1 MSNVISAATP
11 AAQQPAATA
20 APKKR
25 WTTVVVLSLLQTVE
39 NSEGGLINGLF
50 PVIRADLGLNLGA
63 LGVLTSVGKFARMI
77 FGPIWAMLGDRY
89 GRKLILVVTALWGIW
104 TMAAGLAQDFNGL
117 LLLYAIGV
125 SGTVASEPIS
135 NGLVSDLFKPEE
147 RGKVYGS
154 LRSIGGFLGIVIT
167 PLLGQLAGVPDNQ
180 GWRIGMYIMGGIG
193 VLSGIL
199 TWIFVTDPRK
209 AGGIAVAATADE
221 PAPQPAKEEGFKFS
235 HVPRLL
241 AIPTVA
247 LLGVQ
252 LLFITSLVLFAFLV
266 TFLVDVRHYTTQEAN
281 VIYSVFL
288 LGFTIS
294 SFLGGLV
301 GDWFAKRN
309 PRTGRVALM
318 QLYLVAFAV
327 LSFLA
332 MQIDWGSNHVVEYG
346 IWLIFGLVGSIG
358 FSGCVLPMV
367 STVVLPQYRGTA
379 FALLFSFIQG
389 AIAALLSLALGDLAQ
404 QYGLRPVMLGL
415 ITVPYAINALFWFA
429 FYRFYPRD
437 QERLKQQLTGEQAV
451 PAAG

>member
-1 MSNVISAATP
+1 
-11 AAQQPAATA
+11 
-20 APKKR
+20 
-25 WTTVVVLSLLQTVE
+25 
-39 NSEGGLINGLF
+39 
-50 PVIRADLGLNLGA
+50 
-63 LGVLTSVGKFARMI
+63 
-77 FGPIWAMLGDRY
+77 
-89 GRKLILVVTALWGIW
+89 
-104 TMAAGLAQDFNGL
+104 
-117 LLLYAIGV
+117 
-125 SGTVASEPIS
+125 
-135 NGLVSDLFKPEE
+135 
-147 RGKVYGS
+147 
-154 LRSIGGFLGIVIT
+154 
-167 PLLGQLAGVPDNQ
+167 
-180 GWRIGMYIMGGIG
+180 MYIMGGIG
-193 VLSGIL
+193 VLSGIM

-221 PAPQPAKEEGFKFS
+221 PAPEPAKEEGFKFS

-266 TFLVDVRHYTTQEAN
+266 TFLVDVRHYSTQEAN

-288 LGFTIS
+288 LGFTVS
-294 SFLGGLV
+294 SFLGGLL

-309 PRTGRVALM
+309 PRTGRITLM
-318 QLYLVAFAV
+318 QFYLAAFAV

-332 MQIDWGSNHVVEYG
+332 MQIDWGSNHVLEYG

-367 STVVLPQYRGTA
+367 SSVVLPQYRGTA

-415 ITVPYAINALFWFA
+415 ITIPYAINALFWFA

-437 QERLKQQLTGEQAV
+437 QERLKQQLTGEQAAA
-451 PAAG
+451 PANA

>member
-1 MSNVISAATP
+1 MSVITSVGSVAP
-11 AAQQPAATA
+11 PEVA
-20 APKKR
+20 APPVAKNR
-25 WTTVVVLSLLQTVE
+25 WVTVGVLSLLQTVE
-39 NSEGGLINGLF
+39 NSEGGLINSLF
-50 PVIRADLGLNLGA
+50 PVIRADLGLSLGA
-63 LGVLTSVGKFARMI
+63 LGVLTSVGKFARML

-89 GRKLILVVTALWGIW
+89 GRKLILVVTALWGLW

-135 NGLVSDLFKPEE
+135 NGLVSDLFKPSE
-147 RGKVYGS
+147 RGKVYGA
-154 LRSIGGFLGIVIT
+154 LRSIGGLLGIVLT
-167 PLLGQLAGVPDNQ
+167 PLIGQLAGIPDNQ

-193 VLSGIL
+193 VLSGLL
-199 TWIFVTDPRK
+199 TWRFVTDPRK

-221 PAPQPAKEEGFKFS
+221 PAPQAHPADGFKFS

-266 TFLVDVRHYTTQEAN
+266 TFLVDVRKYSTQEAN
-281 VIYSVFL
+281 VIYAVFL

-294 SFLGGLV
+294 SFLGGLL

-309 PRTGRVALM
+309 PRTGRVTLM
-318 QLYLVAFAV
+318 QIYLAVFAA

-332 MQIDWGSNHVVEYG
+332 MQIDWGTNHVVEYG

-367 STVVLPQYRGTA
+367 SSVVLPQYRSTA

-389 AIAALLSLALGDLAQ
+389 AIAALLSLALGSLAQ

-415 ITVPYAINALFWFA
+415 ITIPYAINAIVWFV
-429 FYRFYPRD
+429 FYRVYPRD
-437 QERLKQQLTGEQAV
+437 QERLLQQLAAEQI
-451 PAAG
+451 AATAG

>member
-1 MSNVISAATP
+1 
-11 AAQQPAATA
+11 
-20 APKKR
+20 
-25 WTTVVVLSLLQTVE
+25 LQAVE
-39 NSEGGLINGLF
+39 NSEGGLINSLF
-50 PVIRADLGLNLGA
+50 PVVRADLGLTLGA
-63 LGVLTSVGKFARMI
+63 LGILTSIGKFARMI
-77 FGPIWAMLGDRY
+77 FGPIWAMLGDRF
-89 GRKLILVVTALWGIW
+89 GRKLILVVTALWGVW
-104 TMAAGLAQDFNGL
+104 TMAAGLAQNYEQL
-117 LLLYAIGV
+117 MVLYALGV
-125 SGTVASEPIS
+125 LGTVAGEPIS
-135 NGLVSDLFKPEE
+135 NGLVSDLFKPDE

-180 GWRIGMYIMGGIG
+180 GWRYGMFIMGGIG
-193 VLSGIL
+193 VLGGLL
-199 TWIFVTDPRK
+199 TWWLVEDPRK
-209 AGGIAVAATADE
+209 AGGIAKTATADE
-221 PAPQPAKEEGFKFS
+221 PAPAAGKEEGFKFA

-281 VIYSVFL
+281 IIYSVFL

-309 PRTGRVALM
+309 PRTGRITLM

-346 IWLIFGLVGSIG
+346 IWLLFGLFGSIG

-367 STVVLPQYRGTA
+367 SNVVLPQYRGTA
-379 FALLFSFIQG
+379 FALLFSFVQG
-389 AIAALLSLALGDLAQ
+389 ALAAIMSIFLGELAQ
-404 QYGLRPVMLGL
+404 SFGLRPVMFWMV
-415 ITVPYAINALFWFA
+415 TVPYAINVVFWFL
-429 FYRFYPRD
+429 FYRTYPRD
-437 QERLKQQLTGEQAV
+437 QERLKQQLAAEQAAQ
-451 PAAG
+451 AAG

>member
-1 MSNVISAATP
+1 MSTVTP
-11 AAQQPAATA
+11 AGTLATQAPAAPA
-20 APKKR
+20 VHKR
-25 WTTVVVLSLLQTVE
+25 RWLTVVVLSLLQTVE

-50 PVIRADLGLNLGA
+50 PVIRADLGLTLGS

-77 FGPIWAMLGDRY
+77 FGPLWAMLGDRY

-117 LLLYAIGV
+117 LILYAIGV

-167 PLLGQLAGVPDNQ
+167 PLLGQLAGIPDNQ

-193 VLSGIL
+193 VLAGIL

-209 AGGIAVAATADE
+209 AGGIAVVATADE
-221 PAPQPAKEEGFKFS
+221 PAPAPAKEEGFKFS

-266 TFLVDVRHYTTQEAN
+266 TFLVDVRHYSTQEAN
-281 VIYSVFL
+281 LIYSVFL

-294 SFLGGLV
+294 SFLGGLL

-309 PRTGRVALM
+309 PRTGRITLM
-318 QLYLVAFAV
+318 QIYLAAFAV

-332 MQIDWGSNHVVEYG
+332 MQIDWGSNHVLEYG
-346 IWLIFGLVGSIG
+346 VWLIFGLVGSIG

-367 STVVLPQYRGTA
+367 SSVVLPQYRSTA

-415 ITVPYAINALFWFA
+415 ITIPYAINAVFWFL
-429 FYRFYPRD
+429 FYRTYPRD
-437 QERLKQQLTGEQAV
+437 QERLKQQLSGEQA
-451 PAAG
+451 PATAG

>member
-1 MSNVISAATP
+1 MSTVTP
-11 AAQQPAATA
+11 AGTLATQAPAAPA
-20 APKKR
+20 VHKR
-25 WTTVVVLSLLQTVE
+25 RWLTVVVLSLLQTVE

-50 PVIRADLGLNLGA
+50 PVIRADLGLTLGS

-117 LLLYAIGV
+117 LILYAIGV

-167 PLLGQLAGVPDNQ
+167 PLLGQLAGIPDNQ

-193 VLSGIL
+193 VLAGIL

-209 AGGIAVAATADE
+209 AGGIAVVATADE
-221 PAPQPAKEEGFKFS
+221 PAPAPAKEEGFKFS

-266 TFLVDVRHYTTQEAN
+266 TFLVDVRHYSTQEAN
-281 VIYSVFL
+281 LIYSVFL

-294 SFLGGLV
+294 SFLGGLL

-309 PRTGRVALM
+309 PRTGRITLM
-318 QLYLVAFAV
+318 QIYLAAFAV

-332 MQIDWGSNHVVEYG
+332 MQIDWGSNHVLEYG
-346 IWLIFGLVGSIG
+346 VWLIFGLVGSIG

-367 STVVLPQYRGTA
+367 SSVVLPQYRSTA

-415 ITVPYAINALFWFA
+415 ITIPYAINAVFWFL
-429 FYRFYPRD
+429 FYRTYPRD
-437 QERLKQQLTGEQAV
+437 QERLKQQLSGEQA
-451 PAAG
+451 PATAG